1 MLNLSNGVENTMS
14 GHHAEGKVIACCSGK
29 TPPEAKKVTRL
40 LKQAGQ
46 WGGNAPKADCSAMLA
61 VLPGE
66 SREVEPEPFS
76 APKEALMALTN
87 VAIRVGSWTPAAV
100 TGAAT
105 V

>member
-1 MLNLSNGVENTMS
+1 MLKVKLSPV
-14 GHHAEGKVIACCSGK
+14 A
-29 TPPEAKKVTRL
+29 PERHLQK
-40 LKQAGQ
+40 LKRSPFAGQ
-46 WGGNAPKADCSAMLA
+46 CGGNAPKADCSTTLA

-66 SREVEPEPFS
+66 SREVEPGPFS
-76 APKEALMALTN
+76 AAKEALMALMN

>member
-1 MLNLSNGVENTMS
+1 M
-14 GHHAEGKVIACCSGK
+14 
-29 TPPEAKKVTRL
+29 

-46 WGGNAPKADCSAMLA
+46 WGRNAPKADCSATLA

-66 SREVEPEPFS
+66 SREVEPGPFS
-76 APKEALMALTN
+76 AAKEALMALMN

-100 TGAAT
+100 TGVAT